1 LSARS
6 NAVLLTLLAGLAHA
20 AAPVLRDL
28 EPRGARRGT
37 AVTLNILGS
46 DLADGAA
53 IHSSLPGSFAPLTPK
68 RGTLP
73 FLVEVKP
80 DAPVGL
86 YPIRIQTR
94 EGLSNVLL
102 FSVGA
107 FPETQEEEPQI
118 YSNDSPERAVAV
130 ELPVTINGKLRG
142 ADRDYYRFQAKAGQ
156 RLVLE
161 VEARRAGSAV
171 DPLIR
176 VYDSGGREIAVNDDA
191 PGIGVDSRLD
201 VTFPADGTYFVLIQD
216 SKFSAQAQNFYRL
229 KIGSFAY
236 AGGLF
241 PLGWKKGEPVEVELF
256 GGNLAAPV
264 KVSANGVPAIHAPG
278 EPGALPFPFA
288 LGDRPEALEPV
299 ERLAPDTVVN
309 GRIAQPAEVDRYKL
323 AVQPGEHWM
332 IELEKASLGTS
343 RLYGVLTVSDASGRK
358 LGSAGDATPD
368 PGLSFLVSAGEG
380 NADPYLAFQVPPEV
394 TEVVVAVEDLLQRG
408 GPDYGYRLLVRR
420 QPPDFN
426 LTLVTPFVN
435 IPEGGTASV
444 VVSADRRGLIAPIQ
458 LSIPDAPEDLLVEG
472 GHIPG
477 EGSGQTRVRSSRQ
490 GVLTITPKPGAKSRR
505 MELAVWGEVRLPNG
519 EVIRRR
525 AVGPGLVTAVRGPNQ
540 RAFTAPWLG
549 LELPAMV
556 APERPAALEVTSL
569 RYVRLIQGMETD
581 VEWKLARRGM
591 GITLPRRVNAG
602 NVPGVGN
609 LRVLGEG
616 SRGGR
621 ESGKLTL
628 VTTVGTPPMKF
639 DMILDA
645 AVTIEGREETLV
657 APAITFDIVPGYT
670 IEAPTQVAAAGGV
683 SFEIAGQVRRE
694 EAFPAPI
701 TIKADNL
708 PLQVTCTAAEVSAK
722 TVEFRLACQAGP
734 GTQAGEY
741 EIELASSS
749 TLAGRDKENVP
760 YTIPAVPVK
769 LKVEK

>member
-6 NAVLLTLLAGLAHA
+6 SAVLFPLLVGLAQA

-37 AVTLNILGS
+37 AVTLNLLGS
-46 DLADGAA
+46 DLAAGAT
-53 IHSSLPGSFAPLTPK
+53 ILSPLPGSFAPLTPQG
-68 RGTLP
+68 GTLP
-73 FLVEVKP
+73 FLLEVKP

-94 EGLSNVLL
+94 EGLSNLLL
-102 FSVGA
+102 FSVGV
-107 FPETQEEEPQI
+107 FPETQEEETQM
-118 YSNDSPERAVAV
+118 YSNDSPERAVTV
-130 ELPVTINGKLRG
+130 EPPVTINGKLRG
-142 ADRDYYRFQAKAGQ
+142 ADRDYYRFQAQGGQ

-176 VYDSGGREIAVNDDA
+176 VYNAEGKEIAFNDDA

-201 VTFPADGTYFVLIQD
+201 LILPAGGAYFVLLQD

-264 KVSANGVPAIHAPG
+264 KVRSSDSALVHAPG

-288 LGDRPEALEPV
+288 LGDRPEMLEPV

-309 GRIAQPAEVDRYKL
+309 GRIAQPGEVDRYQL
-323 AVQPGEHWM
+323 AVRPGEHWM
-332 IELEKASLGTS
+332 VELEKASLGTS
-343 RLYGVLTVSDASGRK
+343 RLYGVVTVRDAGGRK
-358 LGSAGDATPD
+358 LGSAGDAAPD

-380 NADPYLAFQVPPEV
+380 NADPYLAFEVPPAV

-408 GPDYGYRLLVRR
+408 GLDYGYRLLARR

-458 LSIPDAPEDLLVEG
+458 LRIPEAPEDLVVEG

-490 GVLTITPKPGAKSRR
+490 GVLTLTPKPGAKHRR
-505 MELAVWGEVRLPNG
+505 MELAVWGEARLPGG

-525 AVGPGLVTAVRGPNQ
+525 AVGPGLVTAVRGANQ

-549 LELPAMV
+549 MELPAMV
-556 APERPAALEVTSL
+556 GPERPAALEVTSP
-569 RYVRLIQGMETD
+569 RYVRLIQGRETD
-581 VEWKLARRGM
+581 VAWKLARRGM

-645 AVTIEGREETLV
+645 AVTMEGREETLV

-670 IEAPTQVAAAGGV
+670 IEAPKQVAAAAGGG
-683 SFEIAGQVRRE
+683 FEIAGRVQRE

-708 PLQVTCTAAEVSAK
+708 PLQVTCAGAEVSAG
-722 TVEFRLACQAGP
+722 TVDFRLACQTGP
-734 GTQAGEY
+734 GVQPGDY

-760 YTIPAVPVK
+760 YTIPAVSVK
-769 LKVEK
+769 LKVER